1 MLEKLTNAFGVS
13 GAENDV
19 RDIIKNEMK
28 KICDTVETD
37 SMGNLICFK
46 KGTQGNHNSIMLT
59 SHMDEVGFIVSG
71 ITKDG
76 YLRFK
81 TVGGIDAR
89 VIISKRVIVGSNR
102 ISGVIGAKP
111 THLQDGKGGNAT
123 KVKDLLIDIGANN
136 EDDAKTKVKI
146 GDYISFDSEYVEF
159 GNDLI
164 KAKALDDRIGCNIL
178 IQLANERYSN
188 DVYYV
193 FTVQEEVGCRGAS
206 VASYS
211 VKPKIAIVVEG
222 TTCSDVPGTDDHSFS
237 TKLRGGAALSI
248 LDRGS
253 YSDKNLVKALY
264 DTAKKNTINVQYKQT
279 TLGGNDAAAI
289 HLSREGIRTAVISVP
304 CRYIHSPS
312 SVACKDDINSC
323 YNILYNFLKETEE
336 EVWNF

>member
-19 RDIIKNEMK
+19 REIIKNEMGK
-28 KICDTVETD
+28 LCDSVETD

-46 KGTQGNHNSIMLT
+46 RGTKGYHNSIMLT
-59 SHMDEVGFIVSG
+59 SHMDEVGFIVNG
-71 ITKDG
+71 ITKEG

-89 VIISKRVIVGSNR
+89 VIISKRVIVGKSR

-123 KVKDLLIDIGANN
+123 KVKDLLIDIGANDEN
-136 EDDAKTKVKI
+136 DAKTKVKI
-146 GDYISFDSEYVEF
+146 GDYICFDSDYVEF
-159 GNDLI
+159 GNNLI

-178 IQLANERYSN
+178 MHLANQRYNN

-193 FTVQEEVGCRGAS
+193 FTVQEEVGCRGATI
-206 VASYS
+206 AAYS
-211 VKPKIAIVVEG
+211 VKPNIAIVVEG
-222 TTCSDVPGTDDHSFS
+222 TTCSNVPGTDDHSFS

-248 LDRGS
+248 LDGGS
-253 YSDKNLVKALY
+253 YSDKDLIKSIYN
-264 DTAKKNTINVQYKQT
+264 TAKKNNINVQYKQT
-279 TLGGNDAAAI
+279 TLGGNDAATI
-289 HLSREGIRTAVISVP
+289 HLSREGIKTAVISVP

-312 SVACKDDINSC
+312 SVASKDDINSC
-323 YNILYNFLKETEE
+323 FSILYKFLKETEG
-336 EVWNF
+336 EVWNS